1 MRSLTSQLNRGAYRD
16 WMRGLVVGL
25 TLGATVAAADTLVVR
40 GHSYEGTFT
49 SYQKNAFQFAL
60 ADGKNLDEPRP
71 QVESLTLTQPRRVMI
86 EQAGKTLD
94 VKLMGYQKAKFSIVK
109 AGKEESLFGMTVQRI
124 VVQDEPAAAGEEGLP
139 GAPRPRPRLDIARVL
154 DRRDLTPGQT
164 AAITRCLAERK
175 SYDAFL
181 AESTKMV
188 LEMDQATG
196 KRRNTLLDALR
207 KRRIDEQPLKRALD
221 AAEQAVQAA
230 FPLGIEASREEASV
244 ADPARAKTP
253 KSPAGSTG
261 DVFILDVLPLRQ
273 QPNLSDAQKAA
284 IQAYQ
289 AAAQIYGQ
297 KAVLGADSSETRT
310 SITALHQAQAALLKL
325 FPDVTIE

>member
-1 MRSLTSQLNRGAYRD
+1 MESITIQRNRRSYRD
-16 WMRGLVVGL
+16 RLRGLVVGF
-25 TLGATVAAADTLVVR
+25 TLGATVAGADTLVAR

-60 ADGKNLDEPRP
+60 ADGKNLEEPRL

-94 VKLMGYQKAKFSIVK
+94 VQLVGYQQAKFSIVK
-109 AGKEESLFGMTVQRI
+109 AGKPESVFGMTVQRI

-139 GAPRPRPRLDIARVL
+139 AAPRPRTRLDIARVL
-154 DRRDLTPGQT
+154 DRRDLTPQQT
-164 AAITRCLAERK
+164 AAVTRCLEARK

-181 AESTKMV
+181 VESTKLV
-188 LEMDQATG
+188 AEMEQATG
-196 KRRNTLLDALR
+196 KSRNALLEALR
-207 KRRIDEQPLKRALD
+207 KRKMEEQPVLRALE
-221 AAEQAVQAA
+221 AAENAVHAA
-230 FPLGIEASREEASV
+230 FPLGIEASREDAPV

-261 DVFILDVLPLRQ
+261 DVFILDVLPLSRQ
-273 QPNLSDAQKAA
+273 SNLSEAQKAA

-289 AAAQIYGQ
+289 AAAQTYAQ
-297 KAVLGADSSETRT
+297 KAVLGADSPETRT